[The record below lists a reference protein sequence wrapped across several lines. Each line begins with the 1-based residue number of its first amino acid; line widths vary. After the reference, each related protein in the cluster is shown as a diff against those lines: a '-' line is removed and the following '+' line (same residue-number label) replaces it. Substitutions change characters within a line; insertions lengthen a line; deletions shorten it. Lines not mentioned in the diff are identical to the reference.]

1 MVNILDLL
9 NLHMKCWTF
18 HFQIFRFL
26 KYLCIYVQL
35 FDLFLILLSRMK
47 CQVTGTHS
55 SPITRVSEATAP
67 PPPCQRWQIL
77 LTPVSRYQEELST
90 LMFTITVGNGST
102 QCSTLDQVHIKSFL
116 NMETKDVSTCCR
128 TVIIYQHALGMR
140 LTGFVHAEDHY
151 WENIGGGLGY
161 FSGNHKV
168 YKSIALGITMNLCL

>member
-35 FDLFLILLSRMK
+35 LDLFLISLSRMK
-47 CQVTGTHS
+47 CRVTGTHS

-77 LTPVSRYQEELST
+77 LTPVFRYQEELSM

-102 QCSTLDQVHIKSFL
+102 QCSTLDQVDIKSFL
-116 NMETKDVSTCCR
+116 NLDTKDVPTCRIEYLLVERSICFRNEVDRFCSCR
-128 TVIIYQHALGMR
+128 RPLLGEYR
-140 LTGFVHAEDHY
+140 WRSGIF
-151 WENIGGGLGY
+151 LG
-161 FSGNHKV
+161 
-168 YKSIALGITMNLCL
+168 KS